1 MTLKKLIEAGLTVRD
16 GYVLEQLTKDES
28 IIMTDLAGGI
38 MAKAHI
44 TQIVDK
50 LIKLRLVER
59 HRQGGD
65 RRKVY
70 CRLTE
75 KGQSFTMTDER
86 VDDAIEQDYANF
98 IKRHDMTEEDFR
110 NWANDMES
118 DS

>member
-50 LIKLRLVER
+50 LIRLRLVER

-75 KGQSFTMTDER
+75 KGQAFTSRDKAYE
-86 VDDAIEQDYANF
+86 VQDFIE
-98 IKRHDMTEEDFR
+98 RHDMTVSDFI
-110 NWANDMES
+110 NYVNDMES